1 MTMNWLQKINWIS
14 ILQAW
19 AMLWVVIGHAP
30 LSAAAEPQPR
40 YAELLYHIAY
50 SFHMPLFIFVSG
62 YLFYLTRIER
72 PMPYLRMIGDKLKR
86 LGIPFLVFTMIAM
99 VIKTRFAEDMTRPSS
114 IGLQEF
120 VHNIL
125 YPGEGP
131 LSELWFLTAIG
142 WMFILRPLWTWSLNG
157 KYATAATV
165 ALLTAIHLYAPKG
178 IEFLALSSAMRYVL
192 FFYLGMIACKYR
204 IVDRFAVAY
213 KTILVIAGSIYVAS
227 IFLDFALLS
236 ALSGIAL
243 SVSLAL
249 LADRFVPQLFAGF
262 RNYTYQIYLIS
273 IFVQVLVKILYK
285 HDLITHYATGY
296 VVCIL
301 AGIYVP
307 VLIAATAKKLN
318 IRFINLCLGLSK

>member
-1 MTMNWLQKINWIS
+1 
-14 ILQAW
+14 
-19 AMLWVVIGHAP
+19 
-30 LSAAAEPQPR
+30 
-40 YAELLYHIAY
+40 
-50 SFHMPLFIFVSG
+50 
-62 YLFYLTRIER
+62 
-72 PMPYLRMIGDKLKR
+72 
-86 LGIPFLVFTMIAM
+86 
-99 VIKTRFAEDMTRPSS
+99 
-114 IGLQEF
+114 
-120 VHNIL
+120 
-125 YPGEGP
+125 
-131 LSELWFLTAIG
+131 
-142 WMFILRPLWTWSLNG
+142 
-157 KYATAATV
+157 
-165 ALLTAIHLYAPKG
+165 
-178 IEFLALSSAMRYVL
+178 MRYVL

-262 RNYTYQIYLIS
+262 INYTYQIYLIS